1 MSEGD
6 LRKKINCICKAHK
19 LINVSLQS
27 KGLNFCSLSFMKEQ
41 TAQSKFLQ
49 LKKTFSGCL
58 IYGRHLYVP
67 EDLNT

>member
-27 KGLNFCSLSFMKEQ
+27 KGLNFCSLPFMKEQ
-41 TAQSKFLQ
+41 TSQSKFPE
-49 LKKTFSGCL
+49 LKK
-58 IYGRHLYVP
+58 HLPGGEYMK
-67 EDLNT
+67 DT